1 MSSFRRRQIPEAHR
15 QATTFKYVQPPSVE
29 RKSRHIVWLCRTD
42 RMIAAV
48 QVLTGHAGEFK
59 LHSHAHLDGFW
70 MVMQGRAR
78 FYGEGDALI
87 ADIGAYE
94 GVLVPRGA
102 KYWFENAGDDVLEL
116 LQVEAFD
123 IALPTPQQLF
133 ADRTFHGPPD
143 GTSDEDVSLSGTL

>member
-1 MSSFRRRQIPEAHR
+1 
-15 QATTFKYVQPPSVE
+15 
-29 RKSRHIVWLCRTD
+29 
-42 RMIAAV
+42 MIAAV

-78 FYGEGDALI
+78 FYGEGDTLI
-87 ADIGAYE
+87 ADIGPQE
-94 GVLVPRGA
+94 GVLLPRGF

-123 IALPTPQQLF
+123 IALPTPKELF

-143 GTSDEDVSLSGTL
+143 GTSDDDVSLSGTL